1 MTTSLKPFG
10 RRLKRGRKKGRK
22 SFENYGWSGRPKD
35 ENFKVMHTLIMCHK
49 RRDLRS
55 ISSEVGKKKFCGGG
69 GGGGGSAINLNQ
81 HLRYVKGFGRMGAWN
96 VEG

>member
-55 ISSEVGKKKFCGGG
+55 ISSEVGKMLFFFLFCFFLGGG
-69 GGGGGSAINLNQ
+69 GQCNQ
-81 HLRYVKGFGRMGAWN
+81 S
-96 VEG
+96 